1 MTRATTLRRVRLRPV
16 AVLSTLVIASAA
28 LVAAGPATEARR
40 AHAADWATMSSQ
52 WPGRQGVSVSDVAA
66 FGKVAFA
73 VGTSTKKKAHTPW
86 VQSCTGRSCKA
97 TRLPR
102 PHGDSTVVTSI
113 AGSDRGDVWAVG
125 WRIDPKSKEHRPVFW
140 HKAGADWK
148 VFNAGFEFNHNI
160 VLTKVEVSN
169 KSKAFALGRYR
180 HGDKRKAVTST
191 VYRWNGKG
199 WKEVADLDHRDD
211 FAAPCEGWYQR
222 DWVDVIARPGS
233 AILVG
238 RCGTKHKLAV
248 LEQGDTRWSLMSG
261 DGLPNGVRWSV
272 GSMVGRQAW
281 LLGKVGKRR
290 VIVANDGSGWK
301 RVTTKGI
308 RPLGVVTDLGGV
320 FASKVTA
327 VGWIPTGG
335 GHRVAKAWRWG
346 AGSWH
351 ETPIPTGIS
360 RSGLSAV
367 SVDGN
372 GPVFAVG
379 QDKARRP
386 PLRAIIVHSLG

>member
-1 MTRATTLRRVRLRPV
+1 VRLRSV
-16 AVLSTLVIASAA
+16 AVLSAFITALAA
-28 LVAAGPATEARR
+28 LVAIGPATEARHAR
-40 AHAADWATMSSQ
+40 AADWTSMSSH
-52 WPGRQGVSVSDVAA
+52 WPARQGVNVSDVAA

-73 VGTSTKKKAHTPW
+73 VGTTTKNKIHTPW
-86 VQSCTGRSCKA
+86 VQLCTGRSCKA
-97 TRLPR
+97 TRLLR
-102 PHGDSTVVTSI
+102 PHGDSTVVTSV
-113 AGSDRGDVWAVG
+113 AGSDRSDVWAVG
-125 WRIDPKSKEHRPVFW
+125 WRIDAKTKEHRPVFW

-148 VFNAGFEFNHNI
+148 VFNAGFELNHNI
-160 VLTKVEVSN
+160 VLTKVEVAN

-180 HGDKRKAVTST
+180 HGDKPKAVTST
-191 VYRWNGKG
+191 VYRWNGNG
-199 WKEVADLDHRDD
+199 WKEVADLDHRSE

-248 LEQGDTRWSLMSG
+248 LEQGDTTWSLMSG
-261 DGLPNGVRWSV
+261 DGLPDGVSWRV
-272 GSMVGRQAW
+272 GTMVGRQAW
-281 LLGKVGKRR
+281 MVGDIGKRR

-308 RPLGVVTDLGGV
+308 RPLGTVTDLAGV

-327 VGWIPTGG
+327 VGSVPTGG

-351 ETPIPTGIS
+351 ETSIPTGIS

-367 SVDGN
+367 SVEGN
-372 GPVFAVG
+372 GPVFAIG
-379 QDKARRP
+379 QDMARRP
-386 PLRAIIVHSLG
+386 ALRAIIVHSLG